1 MHQNSDLK
9 NPKLV
14 TLFGVQ
20 EVSQYS
26 HSALQ
31 HCFFFILGLNNIH
44 LKYPHQT
51 LEMSVQN

>member
-20 EVSQYS
+20 EASWYS
-26 HSALQ
+26 DSAL
-31 HCFFFILGLNNIH
+31 
-44 LKYPHQT
+44 
-51 LEMSVQN
+51 